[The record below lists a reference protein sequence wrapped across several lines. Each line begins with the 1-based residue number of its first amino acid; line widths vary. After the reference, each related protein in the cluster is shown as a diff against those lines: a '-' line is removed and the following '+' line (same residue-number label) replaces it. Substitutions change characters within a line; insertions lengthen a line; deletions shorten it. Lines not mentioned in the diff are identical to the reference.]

1 MPVSLPSLVTVRRP
15 AGLILAGACLLAASP
30 PPAGA
35 AVASTGLIAGHR
47 VEAVTVNRPGAP
59 ACIVFEN
66 GSRATVDGWSKVIDA
81 LPPAVS
87 VFAYNRPGYGNSA
100 TTATPRDGAT
110 IVAELRTA
118 LQQQGL
124 KPPYILVGHS
134 LGGLYMQ
141 LFARRYPDEVGGLV
155 LVDAVYPGV
164 IKKPE
169 DFPLLTRGAKRLFF
183 SSTVNDEIDAIYRTG
198 EQVAAL
204 PAIDDKPVVQLF
216 NRPKGATAVPVD
228 FGVVNLDPQTAAAV
242 RAMYPHATRIVLD
255 SDHQMQGRHAAEV
268 AATIGALIPAVKQ

>member
-1 MPVSLPSLVTVRRP
+1 MPPRRVP
-15 AGLILAGACLLAASP
+15 ALRSTLLAALILGASVRVCAAP
-30 PPAGA
+30 SVRVPVTVVAG
-35 AVASTGLIAGHR
+35 GHR
-47 VEAVTVNRPGAP
+47 VDVVTTRPADAR
-59 ACIVFEN
+59 ACVVFEN
-66 GSRATVDGWSKVIDA
+66 GSRATVDAWNKVLDA
-81 LPPAVS
+81 LPPDVA
-87 VFAYNRPGYGNSA
+87 VFAYNRPGYGHSEA
-100 TTATPRDGAT
+100 TETPRDGAT
-110 IVAELRTA
+110 IAAELRSL

-141 LFARRYPDEVGGLV
+141 LFARRYPDDVRGVV

-183 SSTVNDEIDAIYRTG
+183 SRTVNDEIDAIHRTG
-198 EQVAAL
+198 EQVRAL
-204 PAIDDKPVVQLF
+204 PPIDTTPMIQLI

-228 FGVVNLDPQTAAAV
+228 FGVVNRDRQTAAAV

-255 SDHQMQGRHAAEV
+255 SDHQMQNQSAADV
-268 AATIGALIPAVKQ
+268 AAAIGQILAAPAMIR